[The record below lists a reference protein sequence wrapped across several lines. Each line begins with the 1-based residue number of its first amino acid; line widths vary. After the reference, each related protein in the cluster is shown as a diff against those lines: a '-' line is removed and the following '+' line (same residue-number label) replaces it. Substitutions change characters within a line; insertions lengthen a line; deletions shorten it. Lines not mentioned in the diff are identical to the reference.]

1 MQKHELR
8 KWQGSIIKILAEK
21 ENQVLIIDCIHRKMP
36 VWVNVSEL
44 AASPECSEEDFSTAS
59 DIQLPDFETLPS
71 TAKRIAHERYA
82 LIAGILPFV
91 ANEALRTAAI
101 QHISIDKNVS
111 KQTIRRYLP
120 LVF

>member
-91 ANEALRTAAI
+91 ANPETYGCTPPVPSGI
-101 QHISIDKNVS
+101 YTKSGS
-111 KQTIRRYLP
+111 S
-120 LVF
+120 